1 MNGEQRIWR
10 AKNIW
15 IKMILKPDD
24 TPKTTLR
31 VALKRLTLSV
41 IEGRHPNGLRYA
53 HIFDGI
59 KKPRK

>member
-1 MNGEQRIWR
+1 
-10 AKNIW
+10 
-15 IKMILKPDD
+15 MILNPMKS
-24 TPKTTLR
+24 TLR

>member
-1 MNGEQRIWR
+1 MD
-10 AKNIW
+10 KNDS
-15 IKMILKPDD
+15 K
-24 TPKTTLR
+24 TRCPKSTLR

-41 IEGRHPNGLRYA
+41 ITGRHPNGLRYA